1 MANTISEYFTDEDLE
16 QSLRLQF
23 ELEEMWSM
31 DFRSVFNQITDE
43 GDYLQLKL
51 RGRIFRIDKITGGV
65 SEVKT

>member
-23 ELEEMWSM
+23 EYDEMWTM

-65 SEVKT
+65 SEVKV

>member
-23 ELEEMWSM
+23 ELDEMWTM

>member
-1 MANTISEYFTDEDLE
+1 MANTVSEYFTDEDLE

-23 ELEEMWSM
+23 EYDEMWSM

-51 RGRIFRIDKITGGV
+51 RGRIFKIDKITAGV

>member
-23 ELEEMWSM
+23 EYDEMWSM
-31 DFRSVFNQITDE
+31 DFRSVFNQISDE

>member
-1 MANTISEYFTDEDLE
+1 MVNTVSEYFTDEDLE

-23 ELEEMWSM
+23 ELDEMWTM

>member
-23 ELEEMWSM
+23 ELDEMWSM

>member
-43 GDYLQLKL
+43 GEYLQLKL
-51 RGRIFRIDKITGGV
+51 RGRIFKIDKITGGV

>member
-51 RGRIFRIDKITGGV
+51 RGRIFKIDKITGGV
-65 SEVKT
+65 TEVKT